1 MVAALPGMELGY
13 VGTSPNPHTARA
25 RKEAKT
31 HSEAKRDFYKVHAQK
46 LPHLTVR
53 KAL

>member
-1 MVAALPGMELGY
+1 MAAALPRMELSY

-31 HSEAKRDFYKVHAQK
+31 HSEAKRVFYKVHAQK
-46 LPHLTVR
+46 LLHLIVR
-53 KAL
+53 RAL